1 MTEHC
6 FDEFDLTLHNFN
18 EFDLTLHDF
27 NEFDLTLHDFNEFDL
42 TLHDFDEFDLTLHD
56 FDEFD
61 LTLHDFNEFDLTFGV
76 IEIDGAVRPGKTHSL
91 EHISVQP
98 AARRSKHI
106 NFSRRRRLDGVRLQN
121 PCSTKPVARETSV
134 TLHQS
139 RCQRLLGLKSM
150 LDKRRLQRISWKCN
164 ELCPQ

>member
-1 MTEHC
+1 MCGVPPGMTLTCSTLQFGSAGSPLEENELAKLIFLQ
-6 FDEFDLTLHNFN
+6 FD
-18 EFDLTLHDF
+18 
-27 NEFDLTLHDFNEFDL
+27 EFDL

-61 LTLHDFNEFDLTFGV
+61 LAFGV
-76 IEIDGAVRPGKTHSL
+76 IEIDGAVRPGKIHSL

-106 NFSRRRRLDGVRLQN
+106 KFSRRRRLDGVRLQN

-150 LDKRRLQRISWKCN
+150 LDKRRLQRISRKCN

>member
-1 MTEHC
+1 MRNRSPGSSLLDFNEFDFTLQD
-6 FDEFDLTLHNFN
+6 FDEFDITLQ
-18 EFDLTLHDF
+18 DF

-42 TLHDFDEFDLTLHD
+42 TLHDFDEFDITLQ
-56 FDEFD
+56 
-61 LTLHDFNEFDLTFGV
+61 DFNEFDLTFGD
-76 IEIDGAVRPGKTHSL
+76 IEIDGAVWPCKTHSL

-106 NFSRRRRLDGVRLQN
+106 KFSRRHRLDGVRLQN
-121 PCSTKPVARETSV
+121 PCSTEPGARETSV

-139 RCQRLLGLKSM
+139 RCQRLLGLKSV
-150 LDKRRLQRISWKCN
+150 LDKRRLQRISRKCN